1 MTVIIAI
8 LYQIYEASKV
18 KKFKTQNNWRIPR
31 WFGRENGNNVART
44 RNCCCWP
51 SSPGLN
57 VLFFCHSHLIW
68 RTEENSFCEKIN
80 CNLGKFAEVLNNHKY
95 VQRINNVET
104 MGRGG
109 EGRGGIG
116 PFLSEH
122 NFTNGLEVL
131 KYPFKMELPT

>member
-1 MTVIIAI
+1 MLLAF
-8 LYQIYEASKV
+8 LPWLKRA
-18 KKFKTQNNWRIPR
+18 
-31 WFGRENGNNVART
+31 
-44 RNCCCWP
+44 
-51 SSPGLN
+51 L
-57 VLFFCHSHLIW
+57 FCHSHLIW